1 MTTILL
7 LLPSDSSREGLL
19 DYLNQHLDK
28 IRPAFD
34 LDVSWAYI
42 RAVIDEV
49 RVTRAIP
56 SGNSLRIH
64 YEYDYSAHCSCKN
77 LDARDTYADSLQ
89 CEIRDGHIV
98 LKKFVPMERTTAD
111 EL

>member
-1 MTTILL
+1 MTTIQ
-7 LLPSDSSREGLL
+7 LPMPTDSSSEGLL
-19 DYLNQHLDK
+19 AYLNQHLDK

-34 LDVSWAYI
+34 LNVSWAYI

-49 RVTRAIP
+49 RVTRATP
-56 SGNSLRIH
+56 SGDFLQIQ

-98 LKKFVPMERTTAD
+98 LKEFVPMERTTAD